1 MTRVFVFFFKKKKRK
16 REREKE
22 KEKKKKKKRKRK
34 KKRKGTTIKNQ
45 LNVHV
50 MFCEWFMAEVCC
62 VSTIHMPH
70 VTSMTRKGS
79 STMNV
84 RTNENVP
91 TISTPKMFKTPVL

>member
-1 MTRVFVFFFKKKKRK
+1 
-16 REREKE
+16 
-22 KEKKKKKKRKRK
+22 
-34 KKRKGTTIKNQ
+34 
-45 LNVHV
+45 

-62 VSTIHMPH
+62 VSTIHIPH
-70 VTSMTRKGS
+70 VTSMARKGS